1 VQEPARRTLARF
13 RRADL
18 VVLIGY
24 ELLFLCGF
32 LPWFRVLDV
41 SVRPID
47 LPLAALP
54 GVAFVLLALLVLAPV
69 RIAGVG
75 VLQPLPF
82 GLGCL
87 LLGMAVGLI
96 AATIAV
102 NAAVTNILGAE
113 TGRLA
118 GGLGGWTRVPGLG
131 PFVERLQAGLLELP
145 ERLRVELQVGLGL
158 FALASGV
165 LIAAGY
171 RKLVHPVVGGRQTA
185 AQSVDE
191 SSPAAQIRGPD

>member
-1 VQEPARRTLARF
+1 VARTLSRF

-18 VVLIGY
+18 VILIAY
-24 ELLFLCGF
+24 ELLFLAGF
-32 LPWFRVLDV
+32 LPWFEVLDHPI
-41 SVRPID
+41 RPID

-69 RIAGVG
+69 RIARVG

-96 AATIAV
+96 AATIAM
-102 NAAVTNILGAE
+102 NAAVTNILGEE

-118 GGLGGWTRVPGLG
+118 GGLGTWTRVPGLG
-131 PFVERLQAGLLELP
+131 PIVERVQAALLELP

-158 FALASGV
+158 FVLASMV

-171 RKLVHPVVGGRQTA
+171 RKLIDPVA
-185 AQSVDE
+185 AGTQ
-191 SSPAAQIRGPD
+191 RGARPEGA